1 MQNGGYV
8 DRFRRLLD
16 AFPDMRGETTSM
28 LVEGNL
34 LVHETAWRG
43 RHTIPLKVPGY
54 DRVAPTNELMTMH
67 LVTYMEFDD
76 GGQVKGVRVYGDLG
90 EVPLSAHPVGVG

>member
-1 MQNGGYV
+1 
-8 DRFRRLLD
+8 
-16 AFPDMRGETTSM
+16 M

-34 LVHETAWRG
+34 LVHETTWRG
-43 RHTIPLKVPGY
+43 RHTVPLTLPGY

-76 GGQVKGVRVYGDLG
+76 GDQVKGVRVYGDLG